1 MPTPNKIK
9 FTTTQSN
16 GTIKVG
22 NYIVGVSSG
31 VTYGP
36 TSVTGFYQSLSPVT
50 SGFTI
55 HQNKATLGPSTFRP
69 NNDTEFINLT
79 KKLGGN
85 VTGVTDSLVYLSSQS
100 NIVVLN
106 RTYEEIV
113 TSGLTFCVDAGYT
126 PSYLRSGTTW
136 TDLSFSGSNGT
147 LTNGP
152 TFDIGNGGSIVF
164 DGVDDYINFGNK
176 NLGLD
181 LSNKSFCAWVKL
193 GTTLLSPTGI
203 LDKDFDNGPSSYG
216 GWGFWVTSGRK
227 LWFWNT
233 PNQDIIDNGP
243 SSIGT
248 NVWSHIAITY
258 NASTKT
264 ASFYINGSLNSSAS
278 NSNISEVSS
287 GTQTLVIGAARVGQ
301 ANQSGYVNGSIASV
315 FAYNRVLSASEILQN
330 YNAQKSRFGL

>member
-36 TSVTGFYQSLSPVT
+36 TSVTGFYQSLAPVT

-100 NIVVLN
+100 DIIVLN

-152 TFDIGNGGSIVF
+152 TFDINNGGSIVF
-164 DGVDDYINFGNK
+164 DGVNDYVNFGNK

-181 LSNKSFCAWVKL
+181 LVNKSFCAWVYL
-193 GTTLLSPTGI
+193 GSTLANPTGI
-203 LDKDFDNGPSSYG
+203 IDKDFDTGPGVYG
-216 GWGFWVTSGRK
+216 GWGFWVGSDRK
-227 LWFWNT
+227 LWWWNT
-233 PNQDIIDNGP
+233 ANQDIRDTGTA
-243 SSIGT
+243 IGT
-248 NVWSHIAITY
+248 NVWTHVAVTY

-264 ASFYINGSLNSSAS
+264 ATFYLNGTFNSSAS
-278 NSNISEVSS
+278 NSSVSELSS
-287 GTQTLVIGAARVGQ
+287 STQPLVIGCIRNAVGAFLNGRI
-301 ANQSGYVNGSIASV
+301 ANVL
-315 FAYNRVLSASEILQN
+315 AYNRILSASEVSQN

>member
-36 TSVTGFYQSLSPVT
+36 TSVTGFYQSLAPVT

-79 KKLGGN
+79 RILGGN

-100 NIVVLN
+100 DIIVVN

-147 LTNGP
+147 FTNGP
-152 TFDIGNGGSIVF
+152 TFNINNGGSIVF

-181 LSNKSFCAWVKL
+181 LVNKSFCAWVYL
-193 GTTLLSPTGI
+193 GSTLSNPTGI
-203 LDKDFDNGPSSYG
+203 IDKDFDTGPGVYG
-216 GWGFWVTSGRK
+216 GWGFWVGSDRK
-227 LWFWNT
+227 LWWWNT
-233 PNQDIIDNGP
+233 ANQDIRDTGTT
-243 SSIGT
+243 IGT
-248 NVWSHIAITY
+248 NVWTHVAVTY
-258 NASTKT
+258 NSTSKT
-264 ASFYINGSLNSSAS
+264 ATFYVNGSLSSSSSNSSV
-278 NSNISEVSS
+278 SELSS
-287 GTQTLVIGAARVGQ
+287 GTQPLVIGCIRNGVG
-301 ANQSGYVNGSIASV
+301 AFLNGRITNV
-315 FAYNRVLSASEILQN
+315 LAYNRILSASEVLQN